1 MEEGTQF
8 IPLQRDLRVS
18 LSHDQRHCPRTS
30 AVPGR
35 YQHRT
40 QLYCSLQIGC
50 YYMIDYMGK
59 GKEWKLATLGP
70 KFHPG

>member
-8 IPLQRDLRVS
+8 IPLQRDLRAS
-18 LSHDQRHCPRTS
+18 LSHDQRHCPQTS
-30 AVPGR
+30 AVPGQ

-50 YYMIDYMGK
+50 YLHD
-59 GKEWKLATLGP
+59 
-70 KFHPG
+70 